1 MLEFEVTTK
10 DALRAAINAAAQ
22 PTYEEAKCNPVRIQF
37 NTTVLTFKEG
47 ISEIR
52 ARQLIRNTQGAIK

>member
-1 MLEFEVTTK
+1 MLEFEVTSK
-10 DALRAAINAAAQ
+10 EALRAAINAAAQ
-22 PTYEEAKCNPVRIQF
+22 PTYEEAKRNPVRIQF